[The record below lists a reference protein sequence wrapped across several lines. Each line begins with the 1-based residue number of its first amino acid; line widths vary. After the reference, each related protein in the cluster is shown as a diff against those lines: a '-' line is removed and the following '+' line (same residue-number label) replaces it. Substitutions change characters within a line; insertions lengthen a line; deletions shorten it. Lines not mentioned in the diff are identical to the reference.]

1 MRIAA
6 LFRLALLLAAA
17 GVQAAEPSPHA
28 LELPGVFKET
38 FLDIRSDA
46 RDAARAGKRLMLY
59 FGQDGCPYCKR
70 LLHDNLRQKDI
81 AERVEKHLYPVAL
94 NIWGDREVT
103 WLDGTVASEKA
114 LAVRLKVQFTPTLL
128 FFDESARVIA
138 RINGYYPPHRFR
150 AAIDYVAGRMESRSS
165 FADYM
170 RSAVKEPAS
179 GKLNDQPFFLRP
191 PLQLARAGNA
201 RPLALFVEQVAC
213 QACDEMH
220 AGALQTAETRRLL
233 TRVDAARI
241 DLFGSAAV
249 VGPDGK
255 RSTEGELAQALQ
267 IAYTPSLLLFD
278 GERREVLRIE
288 GYVRALHLQSAL
300 DYVASGA
307 YRTQPSF
314 QRFLQQRAERLRQQG
329 AEVRLW

>member
-1 MRIAA
+1 MRIAL
-6 LFRLALLLAAA
+6 LFRLALLLAAT

-59 FGQDGCPYCKR
+59 FGQDGCPYCRR
-70 LLHDNLRQKDI
+70 LLQDNLRQKDI

-114 LAVRLKVQFTPTLL
+114 LAARLKVQFTPTLL

-150 AAIDYVAGRMESRSS
+150 AAIDFVAGRMESRSS
-165 FADYM
+165 FAEYM
-170 RSAVKEPAS
+170 RSTVQEPAS

-191 PLQLARAGNA
+191 PLNLTRKGNV
-201 RPLALFVEQVAC
+201 RPLALFVEQPSC

-220 AGALQTAETRRLL
+220 TGPLQAAETRRLL
-233 TRVDAARI
+233 ERFDAARI
-241 DLFGSAAV
+241 DIFGKAAV

-255 RSTEGELAQALQ
+255 PSAEAELAQALQ
-267 IAYTPSLLLFD
+267 IAYTPSLVLFD
-278 GERREVLRIE
+278 GAGREVLRIE
-288 GYVRALHLQSAL
+288 GYVRTLHLQSAL

-307 YRTQPSF
+307 YRSQPSF
-314 QRFLQQRAERLRQQG
+314 QRFLQERAERLRKQG